1 VVEDGA
7 GVVVGL
13 SGERVVVDSPEAHA
27 AWLIKY
33 AVDSDVLRGRWV
45 LASVLRTLYRKS
57 MRVEGIKP
65 MSWPTVAAQV
75 GQVVTRK
82 HKWVRVGG
90 RRRRRLAYLIPER
103 IEEVVPAD
111 VVPFGRRA

>member
-13 SGERVVVDSPEAHA
+13 SDERVVVDSPEVHA

-33 AVDSDVLRGRWV
+33 AIDSDVLRGRWV
-45 LASVLRTLYRKS
+45 VASVLRALYRES
-57 MRVEGIKP
+57 MRVEGVEP
-65 MSWPTVAAQV
+65 VPWPTVAALV

-82 HKWVRVGG
+82 HKWVRIAG
-90 RRRRRLAYLIPER
+90 RRRRRLAT
-103 IEEVVPAD
+103 
-111 VVPFGRRA
+111 